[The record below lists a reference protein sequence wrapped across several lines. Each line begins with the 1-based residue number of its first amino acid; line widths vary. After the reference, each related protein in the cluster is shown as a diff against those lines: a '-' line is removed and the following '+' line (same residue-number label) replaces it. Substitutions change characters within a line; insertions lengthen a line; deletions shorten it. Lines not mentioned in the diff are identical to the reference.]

1 MNKKSEG
8 KIFLESLN
16 IIELKAIAEI
26 IKAESNS
33 KRLTQNSYVETYRK
47 LEEIIEKYAK
57 DWDVSER

>member
-33 KRLTQNSYVETYRK
+33 KRLTQNSYVETDRK